1 MVVNGLMSS
10 QGSHD
15 WSEKKKLFFSFKITG
30 EVKYPAVF
38 KIIISTNAGIVTP
51 TVSSSLVSNVSSKP
65 FVEVVEQ
72 LTAAGK
78 EPFHSLDHLLSH
90 NFYENQA
97 VDSQNICRE
106 IINVSSDSEYLCS
119 RPANFWSLMQG
130 EIHKVAAAGDGG
142 VVVESVV
149 EFNHQKWRGGGGEVQ
164 SWLST
169 VCPMALNPTW
179 RIRKNSHRN
188 RKP

>member
-1 MVVNGLMSS
+1 MTDL
-10 QGSHD
+10 
-15 WSEKKKLFFSFKITG
+15 KKKSRTFFFLFKITG

-149 EFNHQKWRGGGGEVQ
+149 EFNHQKWRGGGGGSVGRSKVDCPLCVQ
-164 SWLST
+164 WL
-169 VCPMALNPTW
+169 
-179 RIRKNSHRN
+179 
-188 RKP
+188 